1 MGLVVCVWVCRQC
14 LGSLVVGWWFS
25 VMVFS
30 GSVGDGGS
38 RRWWGFCLGLP
49 AGWGLCLG
57 LPAMGFPEFL
67 SLFSAVCRQNGLWW
81 VWVCRRGYGGCGF
94 GFSGVWGLWAVAA
107 DRLVGLVGV

>member
-49 AGWGLCLG
+49 AVMGFVFGFAGSDGVSGFDPWLQTKWG
-57 LPAMGFPEFL
+57 LPAVFGF
-67 SLFSAVCRQNGLWW
+67 A
-81 VWVCRRGYGGCGF
+81 GCGLVVF
-94 GFSGVWGLWAVAA
+94 GDGFFRICW
-107 DRLVGLVGV
+107 